1 VADFF
6 NDVGLSVAWAFI
18 GVVLLFVATLAFDAL
33 HPLKIRHLIE
43 EGNIAAGIVLGSV
56 AIAMGLIITAAL
68 S

>member
-6 NDVGLSVAWAFI
+6 HDVGLSVAWAVI
-18 GVVLLFVATLAFDAL
+18 GVVLLFLATLAFDAL
-33 HPLKIRHLIE
+33 HPMKIRQLIE

>member
-1 VADFF
+1 
-6 NDVGLSVAWAFI
+6 
-18 GVVLLFVATLAFDAL
+18 L